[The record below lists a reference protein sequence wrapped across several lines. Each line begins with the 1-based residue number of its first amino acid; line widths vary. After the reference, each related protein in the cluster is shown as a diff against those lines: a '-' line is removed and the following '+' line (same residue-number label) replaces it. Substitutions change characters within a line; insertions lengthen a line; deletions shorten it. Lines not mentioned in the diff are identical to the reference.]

1 MVDTKIISDLRARTG
16 AGIVDCKKA
25 LAECGDDVEKAAEH
39 LRKKGIA
46 KAGTRG
52 ERATKEGLVHA
63 YIHPNSKMGV
73 LVEVQ
78 CETDFVARTD
88 QFQAFV
94 HDVAMQIAA
103 TNPLYLS
110 AAQVPA
116 EVLEKEKEIVMS
128 EFAGSNK
135 PKEVI
140 EKIACGKLEKYFA
153 ETCLL
158 NQAFVKD
165 EDKTIEE
172 MLKEKIAATG
182 ENIRI
187 TRFVRFALSD
197 APTC

>member
-25 LAECGDDVEKAAEH
+25 LAECGDDVEKAAEY

-52 ERATKEGLVHA
+52 ERATKEGLVHS
-63 YIHPNSKMGV
+63 YIHPNNKMGV

-103 TNPLYLS
+103 ANPLYLS
-110 AAQVPA
+110 PDQVPA
-116 EVLEKEKEIVMS
+116 DVLAKEKEIVMS

-140 EKIACGKLEKYFA
+140 DKIAAGKLGKFYSEN
-153 ETCLL
+153 CLL
-158 NQAFVKD
+158 NQAFIKD
-165 EDKTIEE
+165 EDKTINDVINEV
-172 MLKEKIAATG
+172 MGKLGEKIVVG
-182 ENIRI
+182 
-187 TRFVRFALSD
+187 RFVRFVVGESG
-197 APTC
+197 